1 MSGLSHCVFLIL
13 TIIFPP
19 FVLLWVLCAIS
30 AGNSR
35 KRKEDKRREEEL
47 QLLRTIVNQTKG
59 EK

>member
-1 MSGLSHCVFLIL
+1 MSTFSHFIHLVI
-13 TIIFPP
+13 TIIFWPWLI
-19 FVLLWVLCAIS
+19 VWVLCAVS

-35 KRKEDKRREEEL
+35 KRKEDRRREEEL

>member
-47 QLLRTIVNQTKG
+47 HLLRQLVK
-59 EK
+59 EKK